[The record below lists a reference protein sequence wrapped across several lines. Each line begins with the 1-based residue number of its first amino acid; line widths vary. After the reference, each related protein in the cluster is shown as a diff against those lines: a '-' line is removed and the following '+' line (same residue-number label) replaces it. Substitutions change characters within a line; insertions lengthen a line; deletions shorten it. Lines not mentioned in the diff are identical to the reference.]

1 MKLLIGV
8 DDSSESRHAID
19 VAFAFFGPRAEYTV
33 ASVGET
39 RPVFS
44 SAYAG
49 GSFVSATDLT
59 DRFDTAE
66 RAARERAQ
74 HAAESLP
81 DDADVDA
88 AVAVGHP
95 GNSLCDLA
103 SELDV
108 DAIIIGSHD
117 KNAWERLLNPSTGR
131 YLIDHAP
138 CPVVIVR

>member
-19 VAFAFFGPRAEYTV
+19 VAFGFFGSHVEYTV

-39 RPVFS
+39 RPLFS

-49 GSFVSATDLT
+49 GTFVSATDLT
-59 DRFDTAE
+59 DRFDIAE
-66 RAARERAQ
+66 RVAHERAQ
-74 HAAESLP
+74 QAAESLP
-81 DDADVDA
+81 EDADVDVD
-88 AVAVGHP
+88 VAVGHP
-95 GNSLCDLA
+95 GTALCNLA
-103 SELDV
+103 SELGA

-117 KNAWERLLNPSTGR
+117 KNAWERLLKPSTGR

-138 CPVVIVR
+138 CPVIVVR